1 MYKNCLK
8 IFNMYLAANFI
19 LGRKEY
25 PKILVA
31 RFLPLNVALASY
43 YISPKVSAILGLSF
57 GIGTKPK

>member
-1 MYKNCLK
+1 
-8 IFNMYLAANFI
+8 MYLAANFI

-43 YISPKVSAILGLSF
+43 YISPKVSAILGFGF
-57 GIGTKPK
+57 GIEPKPE